1 MQPSFAVRTT
11 KIGAWLVL
19 DFVEPQQVQEIQ
31 PRHMLEEV
39 NNKLRH
45 QLEELDI
52 GKLLEAYLATIMSV
66 IMLICNAEYVLI
78 VQLLLGQLL
87 QMWIMMTKE
96 IHFLQHLLALFK
108 HLCIWVMRILCLLK
122 VAQQMF
128 IYVLEYHFCLR
139 TTFG

>member
-78 VQLLLGQLL
+78 V
-87 QMWIMMTKE
+87 
-96 IHFLQHLLALFK
+96 
-108 HLCIWVMRILCLLK
+108 
-122 VAQQMF
+122 
-128 IYVLEYHFCLR
+128 
-139 TTFG
+139 